1 MMKKILLLII
11 TFALFLPLLAS
22 CEPTDTMSDVSLG
35 DTSTETSNPDEIK
48 SAKDLTIAFVPLD
61 NRPVNDQRPIYQIES
76 AGMKILMPE
85 EHLFATRLDGMTKN
99 PNGTTYGDRE
109 ALLEWMKENED
120 KCDIFVVSLDQLL
133 SGGLVSSR
141 ALTNEDLTLEYKIV
155 DYLSELSERKPLYV
169 FDTVMRLAST
179 VNYNGM
185 QMNEYN
191 QFRSYGQKERKTLV
205 GDELTIENIYNGYR
219 FDKNGKKISTPLSE
233 EQLKN
238 YHNSRIRKLKLID
251 RLLRSSDNIKYC
263 YIGVDDSSPNK
274 SIQTNEI
281 SYIMNLIGENGTLFC
296 GTDELGMMA
305 VSKAYADYW
314 NDSAKI
320 KVTYYGGNEDKYADS
335 FDFDTLRVNVE
346 KHINSLGGEV
356 VTKDADIEL
365 LVLTRDCSY
374 DASVNL
380 ITKWKR
386 NEIKGIKTI
395 VIDASNTEHNF
406 NVLLE
411 DIPLKY
417 TLGYSCWGTAGN
429 AMGISLAMGYTR
441 YMYLKN
447 EPNKTETA
455 DEAFAKGLVFAFVK
469 DMSYCRSSRSSLNK
483 FTPEAIE
490 NHLMRDD
497 YKYNAPLVI
506 SKLVGEKL
514 ISDNDGNTFTIPKIE
529 LTDFTAPFER
539 QYEIRFQVEFE

>member
-1 MMKKILLLII
+1 MKKILLLII
-11 TFALFLPLLAS
+11 TLALFLPLTSS
-22 CEPTDTMSDVSLG
+22 CEPTDSASDVSVG
-35 DTSTETSNPDEIK
+35 DTSIETSSPETIK
-48 SAKDLTIAFVPLD
+48 TGKDLVVGYIPLD
-61 NRPVNDQRPIYQIES
+61 NRPVNDQRPIYQVES

-99 PNGTTYGDRE
+99 PNGTTFGDRE

-191 QFRSYGQKERKTLV
+191 QFRSYGQKERKTLE

-490 NHLMRDD
+490 SHLMRDD
-497 YKYNAPLVI
+497 YRYNAPLVI

-514 ISDNDGNTFTIPKIE
+514 ISDNDGNAFTIPKIE

>member
-1 MMKKILLLII
+1 MKKILLLII
-11 TFALFLPLLAS
+11 TLALFLPLTSS
-22 CEPTDTMSDVSLG
+22 CEPTDSASDVSVG
-35 DTSTETSNPDEIK
+35 DTSIETSSPETIK
-48 SAKDLTIAFVPLD
+48 TGKDLVVGYIPLD

-109 ALLEWMKENED
+109 ALLEWMKENEE

-191 QFRSYGQKERKTLV
+191 QFRAYGQKERKTLE
-205 GDELTIENIYNGYR
+205 GDELTIENIFEGYR
-219 FDKNGKKISTPLSE
+219 FDKNGKKISTPLGE

-441 YMYLKN
+441 YMYLEN

-490 NHLMRDD
+490 SHLMRDD
-497 YKYNAPLVI
+497 YRYNAPLVI

-514 ISDNDGNTFTIPKIE
+514 ISDNDGNAFTIPKIE

>member
-11 TFALFLPLLAS
+11 TLALFLPLLAS

-76 AGMKILMPE
+76 AGMKILIPD
-85 EHLFATRLDGMTKN
+85 EHLFATRLDGMSKN

-155 DYLSELSERKPLYV
+155 DYLAELSERKPLYV

-185 QMNEYN
+185 QMEEYSD
-191 QFRSYGQKERKTLV
+191 FRSYGQKERKTLA
-205 GDELTIENIYNGYR
+205 GDELTIENIFEGYR

-356 VTKDADIEL
+356 VTDDADIEL

-441 YMYLKN
+441 YMYLEN

-490 NHLMRDD
+490 SHLMRAD

-514 ISDNDGNTFTIPKIE
+514 ISDNDGNTFTIPKID

>member
-1 MMKKILLLII
+1 MKKILLLII
-11 TFALFLPLLAS
+11 TLALFLPLLAS
-22 CEPTDTMSDVSLG
+22 CEPTDSASDVSVG
-35 DTSTETSNPDEIK
+35 DTSIETSSPETIK
-48 SAKDLTIAFVPLD
+48 TGKDLVVGYIPLD

-109 ALLEWMKENED
+109 ALLEWMKENEEN
-120 KCDIFVVSLDQLL
+120 CDIFVVSLDQLL

-191 QFRSYGQKERKTLV
+191 QFRSYGQKERKTLE
-205 GDELTIENIYNGYR
+205 GDELTIENIFEGYR
-219 FDKNGKKISTPLSE
+219 FDKNGKKISTPLGE

-490 NHLMRDD
+490 SHLMRDD
-497 YKYNAPLVI
+497 YRYNAPLVI
-506 SKLVGEKL
+506 SKLIGEKL
-514 ISDNDGNTFTIPKIE
+514 ISDNDGNAFTIPKIE

>member
-1 MMKKILLLII
+1 MKKILLLIL
-11 TFALFLPLLAS
+11 TLALFLPLTSS
-22 CEPTDTMSDVSLG
+22 CEPTDSASDVSVG
-35 DTSTETSNPDEIK
+35 DTSIETSSPETIK
-48 SAKDLTIAFVPLD
+48 TGKDLVVGYIPLD

-99 PNGTTYGDRE
+99 PNGTTFGDRE
-109 ALLEWMKENED
+109 ALLEWMKENEE

-191 QFRSYGQKERKTLV
+191 QFRSYGQKERKTLE

-335 FDFDTLRVNVE
+335 FDFDTLRVNIE

-469 DMSYCRSSRSSLNK
+469 DMSYCRSARSSLNR

-490 NHLMRDD
+490 SHLMRDD
-497 YKYNAPLVI
+497 YRYNAPLVI

-514 ISDNDGNTFTIPKIE
+514 ISDNDGNAFTIPKIE